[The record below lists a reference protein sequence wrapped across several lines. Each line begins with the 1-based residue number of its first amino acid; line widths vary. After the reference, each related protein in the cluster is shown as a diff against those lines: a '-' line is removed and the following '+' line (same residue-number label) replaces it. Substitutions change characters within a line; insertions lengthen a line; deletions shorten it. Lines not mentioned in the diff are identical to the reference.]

1 MDFLKQ
7 LDVFRSTNPDKIHI
21 VIKQLAKMVV
31 RLLFSMEIHA
41 DQEMFLFTG
50 KRLCCFLL

>member
-1 MDFLKQ
+1 MDFLEQ
-7 LDVFRSTNPDKIHI
+7 LGVFRSTNPDKIHI

-41 DQEMFLFTG
+41 DQERFLFTG

>member
-1 MDFLKQ
+1 MDFLEQ
-7 LDVFRSTNPDKIHI
+7 LDVFRSTNRN

-41 DQEMFLFTG
+41 DQERFLFTG